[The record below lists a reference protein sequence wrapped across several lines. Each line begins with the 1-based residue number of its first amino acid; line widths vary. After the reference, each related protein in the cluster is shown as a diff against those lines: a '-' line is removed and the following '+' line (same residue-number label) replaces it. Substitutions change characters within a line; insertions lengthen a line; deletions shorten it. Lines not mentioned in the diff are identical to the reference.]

1 MPKITKL
8 TQEDR
13 KLGVEPL
20 LANGW
25 ELLGDR
31 DAIRKEFVFKNF
43 NQVHQHF
50 FSCILGIIILLC
62 NNPVT
67 AKSELQIRGGIDDN
81 SNIYLKDK
89 ETQGNKN

>member
-50 FSCILGIIILLC
+50 FMLKGKYSYILGIIIILC

-67 AKSELQIRGGIDDN
+67 AKSELQIRGGIDN
-81 SNIYLKDK
+81 SNIIFLIS
-89 ETQGNKN
+89 Q